1 MLRRLLGDD
10 FDPALRPVLLSVGLA
25 AVGQFAFFS
34 FFAIWAL
41 EELDA
46 RQAHVGLAYAASALA
61 AIAGGILGG
70 RLSDRAGRRPVV
82 VAASVGQTLLPAVL
96 LVPGLPAVGGFAVLA
111 GMGFL
116 QPFRGTAQRALI
128 ADLTPPEERMRAF
141 GAHRVVLNVGAAAGP
156 LLAAALV
163 AVGWPA
169 VHAAIALVYA
179 LSGLAARVLPDPR
192 PEQGTDL
199 PSLRLLLADRGFLL
213 VFAAALAS
221 WSVYNAYEVLFPVA
235 LTQTHG
241 LSPSAW
247 GPLYVINAVVVV
259 LFQLRVTRWAGRL
272 GTGPSLVAAMLL
284 MGFPFLALLGTGALP
299 AILAIVLVFVL
310 GEMLWAP
317 GSEALVTRLAPPGTR
332 GVYLGTMG
340 AATWAGAAVA
350 PAAGLALRE
359 AFGDAAMWLGVAI
372 VAVAAAALYAAAAR
386 RTVIRTEGVR
396 SAAFSGASG
405 ARTVEDTPTTGRSKE
420 TKCPPRPSPLPTSS
434 SAGPGPT

>member
-1 MLRRLLGDD
+1 
-10 FDPALRPVLLSVGLA
+10 
-25 AVGQFAFFS
+25 
-34 FFAIWAL
+34 
-41 EELDA
+41 LDA

-82 VAASVGQTLLPAVL
+82 LAASVGQTALPAIL
-96 LVPGLPAVGGFAVLA
+96 LLPGLPDLAAFGVLA

-116 QPFRGTAQRALI
+116 QPFRGTAQRALV

-156 LLAAALV
+156 LMAAALI

-179 LSGLAARVLPDPR
+179 LSGLAARNLPDPR
-192 PEQGTDL
+192 PEEGTTL
-199 PSLRLLLADRGFLL
+199 PALRLLVSDRGFLL

-247 GPLYVINAVVVV
+247 GPLYVVNAVVVV
-259 LFQLRVTRWAGRL
+259 LFQLRVTRLATRF
-272 GTGPSLVAAMLL
+272 GTAPSLVAALLL
-284 MGFPFLALLGTGALP
+284 MGFPFLALAATGALP
-299 AILAIVLVFVL
+299 VILAIVLVFVL

-317 GSEALVTRLAPPGTR
+317 GSEAIVTRLAPPGSR

-359 AFGDAAMWLGVAI
+359 AFGDTVMWTGVALVSI
-372 VAVAAAALYAAAAR
+372 LAAGLYAAAAR
-386 RTVIRTEGVR
+386 RTVNRTEEVG
-396 SAAFSGASG
+396 STSFSGPRG
-405 ARTVEDTPTTGRSKE
+405 PRTVVDTPSTGRIKE
-420 TKCPPRPSPLPTSS
+420 TTCPPRRSPLPTSS
-434 SAGPGPT
+434 SAGPGPS